1 MIVSTSGKWTYVDED
16 TFDQYV
22 ELARAMYSLGVVDK
36 MIDAVIGEIHMT
48 RIR

>member
-1 MIVSTSGKWTYVDED
+1 MIVSTIGKWTYIDED

-36 MIDAVIGEIHMT
+36 MIDAVIGEMYLT
-48 RIR
+48 RLR